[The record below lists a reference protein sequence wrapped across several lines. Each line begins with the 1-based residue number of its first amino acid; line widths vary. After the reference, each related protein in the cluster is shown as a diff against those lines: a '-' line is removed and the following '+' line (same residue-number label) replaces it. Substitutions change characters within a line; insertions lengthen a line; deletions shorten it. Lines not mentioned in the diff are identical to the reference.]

1 MAITNRQ
8 RIDNGLTELSSGL
21 APFVER
27 ELITHLGESWE
38 SRVNDGMKRPL
49 EKEANGKVHWDSYAI
64 LKVMWDQWNTTF
76 RTPLGKTER
85 SFVSELIDVRNDHAH
100 EKKYSYDD
108 TERALDTMRRLLSAS
123 GASEHADRVSDIR
136 KECIRVQQSEE
147 ARNETRRARAVS
159 GNPEAGLKPWR
170 EVITP
175 HDDVAKGRYMEAE
188 FAADLNLVHKGGP
201 NVPSEYGDPKEF
213 FARTYLT
220 DGLKDL
226 LSIGARRLN
235 GESADPVVEL
245 QTNFGGGKTHSMLAL
260 YHLVSGVNYSDLP
273 GVAEFFTDQGFSGV
287 PKCRRAVLV
296 GNNFSAAEVDKKS
309 DGVEVRT
316 LWGEMAWQLGG
327 AETYELLK
335 ESDLAGT
342 SPGKELLV
350 KVMEKNAP
358 CLVLIDEW
366 VALLRQLPDEGSL
379 AAGTFGANIT
389 FAQSLTEAAKA
400 VKGAFVIASLPVS
413 SIEVGGT
420 RGQQALNE
428 LSNVV
433 KRVAKP
439 WTPANSSEGFEI
451 VRRRLFKND
460 MDYPARDAVSKA
472 FNKMYKDQASEFPS
486 ECREAEYVRNM
497 ESCYPIHPELFR
509 QFEQGWATLDKFQ
522 RTRGIL
528 RLMASVIYELW
539 DRDDRSLMIMP
550 SSITLDTPRVVSLI
564 KECLPD
570 GPQWSA
576 VIGRDID
583 GTDSLPVKTDNDNP
597 NLGRYSAARRVART
611 VFMGSA
617 PTVGGNNPGLGD
629 EGMRLGCAQPG
640 ESVSTFG
647 DALRR
652 LTDNSVHLY
661 ADQRRYWYSLQPSVT
676 RLAKDRA
683 EQQDDADV
691 NAEIIKRLR
700 NDSER
705 GDFNG
710 MHIAPETSAD
720 IPDELTTKL
729 IILGPEYLQANND
742 FESDAI
748 KQAREILNSRGNSP
762 RNFRNSLLFLSADKT
777 RIKDLYQA
785 VRSYLAWKSIHDEMD
800 AEGMDLSN
808 HAKMQVRNKTE
819 ESNNACTSRIKE
831 TWTRLLSPSQPDP
844 TKPDITW
851 EIISVTGN
859 ESLATRVSKKAV
871 SNELIFKIIGAP
883 RLKID
888 LDRYLWVNKDHVS
901 LKELSEFCASYLYLP
916 RFLNQEVLRTSIEN
930 QIQGT
935 VPEYFAYASDF
946 DQEKKRY
953 LGLTLAGFRGQV
965 MFDGSG
971 MLVKMEVAEAQI
983 EKEKKEAEAS
993 KGDDSQ
999 EAGKDGTEAESPVP
1013 ASPDNDET
1021 PTAPSMPK
1029 RYYGSIELPAASAG
1043 MKFTDLMQE
1052 VVQHFSSD
1060 PDNQVSI
1067 RVEIVAKSPT
1077 GFDER
1082 TQRTVRENS
1091 NTLGFNS
1098 GEFEKE

>member
-27 ELITHLGESWE
+27 ELVTHLGENWE
-38 SRVNDGMKRPL
+38 SRVNDGLKRPL
-49 EKEANGKVHWDSYAI
+49 EKDANGKVHWDSYAI

-85 SFVSELIDVRNDHAH
+85 SFVSELTDVRNDHAH
-100 EKKYSYDD
+100 EKKFSYDD

-123 GASEHADRVSDIR
+123 GASEHAARVGEIR
-136 KECIRVQQSEE
+136 KECIRVQQAEE
-147 ARNETRRARAVS
+147 ARNETRKAQAVS
-159 GNPEAGLKPWR
+159 GSPEAGLKPWR

-235 GESADPVVEL
+235 GETADPVVEL

-260 YHLVSGVNYSDLP
+260 YHLVSGANSADLP
-273 GVAEFFTDQGFSGV
+273 GVAEFFGEQGLTGV
-287 PKCRRAVLV
+287 PKCKRAVLV
-296 GNNFSAAEVDKKS
+296 GNDFSAAEVDKKP

-316 LWGEMAWQLGG
+316 LWGELAWQLGG
-327 AETYELLK
+327 AETYDLLK

-350 KVMEKNAP
+350 RVMEKNAP
-358 CLVLIDEW
+358 CLILIDEW
-366 VALLRQLPDEGSL
+366 VALLRQLPDEGGL

-400 VKGAFVIASLPVS
+400 VKGALVIASLPVS

-420 RGQQALNE
+420 RGEQALQE

-460 MDYPARDAVSKA
+460 MDYAARDAVSKA
-472 FNKMYKDQASEFPS
+472 FSKMYKDQASEFPS
-486 ECREAEYVRNM
+486 ECREAQYVRNL

-570 GPQWSA
+570 GPQWEA
-576 VIGRDID
+576 VIGGDID
-583 GTDSLPVKTDNDNP
+583 GPNSLPVQTDNQNP
-597 NLGRYSAARRVART
+597 NLGRYSAARRVSRT
-611 VFMGSA
+611 IFMGSA
-617 PTVGGNNPGLGD
+617 PTISGNNPGLAD
-629 EGMRLGCAQPG
+629 ERMKLGCSQPG
-640 ESVSTFG
+640 ESVATFG

-652 LTDNSVHLY
+652 LADNSVHLY
-661 ADQRRYWYSLQPSVT
+661 ADKGRHWYSLQPSVT

-683 EQQDDADV
+683 QQQEEADI
-691 NAEIIKRLR
+691 NAEIIRRLR
-700 NDSER
+700 SDSNR
-705 GDFNG
+705 GDFDG
-710 MHIAPETSAD
+710 WHIAPDSTAD
-720 IPDELTTKL
+720 IPDEITTRL
-729 IILGPEYLQANND
+729 VILGPEYLQGAND
-742 FESDAI
+742 PESDAI
-748 KQAREILNSRGNSP
+748 KYAKEIINSRGNSP
-762 RNFRNSLLFLSADKT
+762 RNFRNSLLFLSPDKT
-777 RIKDLYQA
+777 RMNDLEQA
-785 VRSYLAWKSIHDEMD
+785 VRSYLAWKSISDEVD
-800 AEGMDLSN
+800 ADGMDLTS
-808 HAKMQVRNKTE
+808 HAKLQVKNKTE

-831 TWTRLLSPSQPDP
+831 TWTKLLSPSQPDP

-851 EIISVTGN
+851 EIISVSGN
-859 ESLATRVSKKAV
+859 ESLAERVSKKAV

-888 LDRYLWVNKDHVS
+888 LDRYLWLNRDHIS

-916 RFLNQEVLRTSIEN
+916 RFLNQQVLRTSVEN

-935 VPEYFAYASDF
+935 VSEYFAYASDF
-946 DQEKKRY
+946 DEDKKRY

-971 MLVKMEVAEAQI
+971 VLVKMEIAEAQQAKDQQ
-983 EKEKKEAEAS
+983 EKAQDTQTNSGEVV
-993 KGDDSQ
+993 D
-999 EAGKDGTEAESPVP
+999 VP
-1013 ASPDNDET
+1013 SNT
-1021 PTAPSMPK
+1021 PTPGDIESLGETTQAPPSMPK

-1067 RVEIVAKSPT
+1067 RVEIEAKSPT

-1098 GEFEKE
+1098 GEFEQE